1 MIFFRWLFW
10 AMAAFFVLEGQML
23 LAAIFMIL
31 GVFPLVTILVILI
44 LCVTGCTT
52 YNTTS
57 ISIDNSAKNNFIGNP
72 CGFYVNDHCLY
83 IKKEYRNPNNPYKKE
98 EWIK

>member
-1 MIFFRWLFW
+1 MIFIRWAFW
-10 AMAAFFVLEGQML
+10 GMAAYFVLEGQML
-23 LAAIFMIL
+23 LAALMLIL
-31 GVFPLVTILVILI
+31 GVFPLVTLLVILA
-44 LCVTGCTT
+44 LCVAGCTT

>member
-1 MIFFRWLFW
+1 
-10 AMAAFFVLEGQML
+10 MAAYFVLEGQML

-31 GVFPLVTILVILI
+31 GVFPSITVITICILFVIGLS
-44 LCVTGCTT
+44 GCTT
-52 YNTTS
+52 YNLTS
-57 ISIDNSAKNNFIGNP
+57 ISVDNSAKNNFIGNP

>member
-1 MIFFRWLFW
+1 MFSTGAIPCNRFNTHDYGCILFEYR
-10 AMAAFFVLEGQML
+10 MANVKFVIIAVL
-23 LAAIFMIL
+23 LS
-31 GVFPLVTILVILI
+31 
-44 LCVTGCTT
+44 GCTT

-57 ISIDNSAKNNFIGNP
+57 ISIDNSAKNNFVGNP

-83 IKKEYRNPNNPYKKE
+83 IKKNYRNPENPYKKE

>member
-1 MIFFRWLFW
+1 
-10 AMAAFFVLEGQML
+10 MAAFFVLEGQML

>member
-1 MIFFRWLFW
+1 MFSTGAIPCNRFNTHDHGCILFEYR
-10 AMAAFFVLEGQML
+10 MANVKFVIIAVL
-23 LAAIFMIL
+23 LS
-31 GVFPLVTILVILI
+31 
-44 LCVTGCTT
+44 GCTT

-57 ISIDNSAKNNFIGNP
+57 ISIDNSAKNNFVGNP

-83 IKKEYRNPNNPYKKE
+83 IKKNYRNPENPYKKE

>member
-1 MIFFRWLFW
+1 
-10 AMAAFFVLEGQML
+10 MAAYFVLEGQML

-31 GVFPLVTILVILI
+31 GVFPLVTLLVILI